1 MQDVHGIIQFLW
13 LLHLH
18 RWCVH
23 IHHCYLQ
30 MAAMTFLRGFVNDH
44 VVIECLKGMEY
55 DGRIMTFRASKW
67 INNENRVDSVY
78 VTA

>member
-1 MQDVHGIIQFLW
+1 
-13 LLHLH
+13 
-18 RWCVH
+18 
-23 IHHCYLQ
+23 
-30 MAAMTFLRGFVNDH
+30 MAAMTFLHGFVNDH

-67 INNENRVDSVY
+67 INNDNHVDSVY